1 MAAAIPQWLAT
12 PANAEEDHNRPVDT
26 MRNQGIRRALC
37 VVAMFGAAFA
47 GPLQA
52 QSYPSRT
59 ITLVVPFPAASGTDQ
74 VARGMAQFMESQ
86 FHGVSVIVDNRPGA
100 SGIIAAQAVAHA
112 PADGYTLLMTT
123 NTTQSANPYLFKK
136 LPYDPVKDF
145 APVAALAK
153 GSMVIVVPPS
163 SPIKSVPELI
173 ARARAKALNY
183 GAGNSSSRV
192 AAEMFKQMTGAG
204 LEFVPYKGNPQAITD
219 LLGGQIDVMFA
230 DTATALPLVQSGKL
244 IALAYTGER
253 RSPAFPT
260 VPTVDELGIK
270 GYELSYWVAVYAPQ
284 GTPAEVV
291 RRLNE
296 MFLSAVQSDVVSSVF
311 ARAVLDKFTSTPEGL
326 AQFQRAE
333 SEKWSRVIK
342 AAGIEPE

>member
-1 MAAAIPQWLAT
+1 VLAKM
-12 PANAEEDHNRPVDT
+12 NDRPGDS
-26 MRNQGIRRALC
+26 MRNHWIGRALC
-37 VVAMFGAAFA
+37 VAAIVGAGLA
-47 GPLQA
+47 GPAQA
-52 QSYPSRT
+52 QTYPSKQIT
-59 ITLVVPFPAASGTDQ
+59 IVVPFPAGSGTDQ
-74 VARGMAQFMESQ
+74 VARGMAQFIAAE
-86 FHGVSVIVDNRPGA
+86 FGGADVLVDNKPGA
-100 SGIIAAQAVAHA
+100 SGMIAAQAVARA

-123 NTTQSANPYLFKK
+123 NTTQSANQHLFKK

-145 APVAALAK
+145 APVAALAR

-173 ARARAKALNY
+173 ARAKVKPLNY

-192 AAEMFKQMTGAG
+192 AGEMFKQMTGAN
-204 LEFVPYKGNPQAITD
+204 LSYVPYKGNPQAITD

-244 IALAYTGER
+244 IALAYTGQQ
-253 RSPAFPT
+253 RSSAFPT
-260 VPTVDELGIK
+260 VPTVEELGWK

-284 GTPAEVV
+284 GTPPEIV

-296 MFLSAVQSDVVSSVF
+296 VLIKGVHSDIMTAVF
-311 ARAVLDKFTSTPEGL
+311 ARAVLDIFTSTPEGL
-326 AQFQRAE
+326 AQFQRSE
-333 SEKWSRVIK
+333 SERWGRVIK